1 MTEKVELTTERMG
14 RIREAAM
21 HFRDSVGSFF
31 KDHEVQVKDWKF
43 AVENSE
49 SDYIVDASVKIIV
62 KAKRKS

>member
-1 MTEKVELTTERMG
+1 VAEKVELTTERMG
-14 RIREAAM
+14 KIREAAM

-31 KDHEVQVKDWKF
+31 KEHEVEIKDWKF

-49 SDYIVDASVKIIV
+49 KDYVIDASVKILV